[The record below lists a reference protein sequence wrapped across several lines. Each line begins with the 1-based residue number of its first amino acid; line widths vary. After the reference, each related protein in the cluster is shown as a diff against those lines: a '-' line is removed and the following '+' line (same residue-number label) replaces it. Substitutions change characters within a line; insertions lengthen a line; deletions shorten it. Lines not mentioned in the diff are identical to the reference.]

1 MVLDILK
8 IMEISKQLT
17 LENKEGLHA
26 RPAVKLVDTTNRF
39 KCDVLIKADGRE
51 VNGKS
56 MISVLTLGAARG
68 AVLTFV
74 ARGSDAREAMDAI
87 EALITSKFDE
97 E

>member
-1 MVLDILK
+1 
-8 IMEISKQLT
+8 MEIARQLK

-39 KCDVLIKADGRE
+39 ECDVTIEADGRE

-56 MISVLTLGAARG
+56 MMSVLTLAAARG
-68 AVLTFV
+68 TVLTFI
-74 ARGSDAREAMDAI
+74 ARGADAREAMDAI
-87 EALITSKFDE
+87 EALVVSKFDE